1 MGCKAF
7 PKLHRLLKSLFRNL
21 HVQGVGTDRK
31 QAIVI
36 RFGEEKQLW
45 ASGVMSTDT
54 QLGLL
59 NVIIY
64 YNGLNLA
71 LRGGDKHKGLK
82 PSQMVVK
89 VVEDPDDPSKAVD

>member
-1 MGCKAF
+1 
-7 PKLHRLLKSLFRNL
+7 
-21 HVQGVGTDRK
+21 
-31 QAIVI
+31 
-36 RFGEEKQLW
+36 
-45 ASGVMSTDT
+45 MSTDT

-59 NVIIY
+59 NVVIY